1 MVRGIGALII
11 ILIMGQSSTM
21 GNRVAK
27 VVVMKGLGHL
37 IIKIISNALMR
48 VWKVI
53 NLGRKQENIAANNNG
68 VLISIGNME
77 MVIMGSWGTNNGDN
91 IN

>member
-1 MVRGIGALII
+1 M
-11 ILIMGQSSTM
+11 
-21 GNRVAK
+21 AK

-37 IIKIISNALMR
+37 IIKIISNALIR
-48 VWKVI
+48 VGNVI
-53 NLGRKQENIAANNNG
+53 NLGRKRENIAANNNG

>member
-1 MVRGIGALII
+1 
-11 ILIMGQSSTM
+11 MGQSSTM

-37 IIKIISNALMR
+37 IIKIRSNALIR

>member
-1 MVRGIGALII
+1 
-11 ILIMGQSSTM
+11 MGQSSTM

-37 IIKIISNALMR
+37 IIKIISNALIR
-48 VWKVI
+48 VGNVI
-53 NLGRKQENIAANNNG
+53 NLGRKRENIAANNNG